1 MAILSKKEER
11 PNMPLL
17 NREDDNVVSRSGE
30 LNALL
35 GKGSEFEGKLT
46 FEGQVRIDGK
56 FTGQI
61 FTKDTLVIGD
71 GAKVAAEIS
80 AGTATWSTGASG
92 RDASR
97 ACSRHGLGYSLH
109 RRAGCGL
116 AATRWR
122 RHLPHFQSAQRLFLP
137 PHGDARSAP
146 TRWGWGPGLYS
157 PGRATN
163 NQSVPR
169 PRLR

>member
-1 MAILSKKEER
+1 MGILGKKEDR
-11 PNMPLL
+11 PNMALL

-80 AGTATWSTGASG
+80 AGTVIVNGIIEGNIRASQMIEVHQPG
-92 RDASR
+92 RIKGNLETPSLSMDRGVIFEGS
-97 ACSRHGLGYSLH
+97 CKMENLGK
-109 RRAGCGL
+109 
-116 AATRWR
+116 
-122 RHLPHFQSAQRLFLP
+122 
-137 PHGDARSAP
+137 SAP
-146 TRWGWGPGLYS
+146 HL
-157 PGRATN
+157 AT
-163 NQSVPR
+163 PA
-169 PRLR
+169 PAEIAKK

>member
-1 MAILSKKEER
+1 MAILGKKEEK

-17 NREDDNVVSRSGE
+17 NREDNNVVSRSGE

-80 AGTATWSTGASG
+80 AGTVVVNGAVEG
-92 RDASR
+92 NIRASQMIEI
-97 ACSRHGLGYSLH
+97 H
-109 RRAGCGL
+109 
-116 AATRWR
+116 
-122 RHLPHFQSAQRLFLP
+122 Q
-137 PHGDARSAP
+137 
-146 TRWGWGPGLYS
+146 
-157 PGRATN
+157 PGRIKGNLETPSLAMDRGVIFEGSCKMEN
-163 NQSVPR
+163 LGKPAAHPAPPVAVELPKK
-169 PRLR
+169 